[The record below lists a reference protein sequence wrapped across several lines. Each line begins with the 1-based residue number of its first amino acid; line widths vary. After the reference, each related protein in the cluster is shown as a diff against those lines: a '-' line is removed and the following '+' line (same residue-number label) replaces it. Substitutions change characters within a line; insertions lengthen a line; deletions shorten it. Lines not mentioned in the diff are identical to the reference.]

1 MSGARWIAT
10 LGPVGHWPWGP
21 GTLASALV
29 GILWWG
35 ASAPRW
41 AWLVG
46 LVLVI
51 WVGIV
56 SAGRAEKS
64 LGADDGRIVIDEVAG
79 MGLALIAVPQTL
91 AGTGL
96 AFALFRAFD
105 ILKPPPVGRMQALPR
120 GWGVLADDL
129 VAGALAGLVGWI
141 FAALWL

>member
-29 GILWWG
+29 GILWWT
-35 ASAPRW
+35 AWVPRS

-46 LVLVI
+46 LLGVT

-56 SAGRAEKS
+56 SAGRAEES
-64 LGADDGRIVIDEVAG
+64 LGVDDGRIVIDEVAG
-79 MGLALIAVPQTL
+79 MGLALIVVPQSL

-105 ILKPPPVGRMQALPR
+105 ILKPPPVGRMQELPR

-129 VAGALAGLVGWI
+129 VAGALAALVGGI
-141 FAALWL
+141 VAALWL